1 LSRQTD
7 LLIAA
12 GETNKA
18 VLVKKGQFLH
28 PQDMEYC
35 SQKIR
40 STGNKSV
47 LLCERG
53 TCFGYR
59 ELVVDFRGLEWMSEI
74 GPVIMDGTHSV
85 QVMGGAGGSSTGNR
99 KFVAGLLRAAVA
111 SGVDGVFIES
121 HQDPDNAPS
130 DGPNMI
136 PLNQLESLLKDLV
149 KIQALDLETRY

>member
-1 LSRQTD
+1 
-7 LLIAA
+7 
-12 GETNKA
+12 
-18 VLVKKGQFLH
+18 
-28 PQDMEYC
+28 
-35 SQKIR
+35 
-40 STGNKSV
+40 
-47 LLCERG
+47 
-53 TCFGYR
+53 
-59 ELVVDFRGLEWMSEI
+59 
-74 GPVIMDGTHSV
+74 
-85 QVMGGAGGSSTGNR
+85 MGGAGGSSTGNR